1 MNSKKNKKQLKM
13 LKLTL
18 VRSTNKCLAAH
29 KACVLGLGLRRL
41 RHSVI
46 VENTPCNMGMVTKVN
61 YLLKVEEQ

>member
-1 MNSKKNKKQLKM
+1 MNNEKTKKQLKV
-13 LKLTL
+13 TL

-29 KACVLGLGLRRL
+29 KACVIGLGLRRL

-46 VENTPCNMGMVTKVN
+46 VEDTPCIMGMVTKVN

>member
-1 MNSKKNKKQLKM
+1 MNNEKIKKQLKI
-13 LKLTL
+13 TL

-29 KACVLGLGLRRL
+29 KACVIGLGLRRL

-46 VENTPCNMGMVTKVN
+46 VENTPCIMGMVTKVN